1 MAGWDWIRQRPVA
14 ADVLVAAALVA
25 VGQLEVW
32 LAADVDGP
40 RGLVAFGALAVT
52 APVAW
57 RRRAPLPALAVVVG
71 AGVAASLASTFA
83 RDALYPGPALILCI
97 YSVARYE
104 ELPKAVVGLALSFV
118 AGFAAVAHE
127 PNSDLFDFLGS
138 LFFFTLL
145 FGTPWGAG
153 RAIRAR
159 QQRLSD
165 VERSS
170 EERAREAAAE
180 ERARIARELHDVVAH
195 NVSVMVVQAGAERLA
210 LPESQAGTRDALLTI
225 ERTGREALAEMRRLL
240 GMLREADDALALAP
254 QPSLR
259 HVGTLVEHVR
269 AAGLPVELEVEG
281 EPVPLP
287 AGVDVSAY
295 RIIQEA
301 LTNALKHAGPARARI
316 TVRYGPGAVELEI
329 SDDGRGPAPGA
340 RPGGHGL
347 VGMRERVALYGGSLR
362 SGSRSEGGYEI
373 SARLPFDRVP

>member
-1 MAGWDWIRQRPVA
+1 MARWDRLRQHPA
-14 ADVLVAAALVA
+14 AVDAVIAAALVV

-32 LAADVDGP
+32 LAAEVDGP
-40 RGLVAFGALAVT
+40 RGLIALGALAVT

-57 RRRAPLPALAVVVG
+57 RRRAPLAALAVVVT
-71 AGVAASLASTFA
+71 AVVAASLASTFA
-83 RDALYPGPALILCI
+83 RDALYPGPALILCV

-104 ELPKAVVGLALSFV
+104 EQPRALIGLGLAFL

-127 PNSDLFDFLGS
+127 PNSGIVDFLGS
-138 LFFFTLL
+138 LFFFSLL

-170 EERAREAAAE
+170 EERARQAAGE

-210 LPESQAGTRDALLTI
+210 LPVAQASTRETLLTI

-240 GMLREADDALALAP
+240 YMLRQGDEELGLAP

-259 HVGTLVEHVR
+259 HVATLVEHIR
-269 AAGLPVELEVEG
+269 GAGLPVELDIEG
-281 EPVPLP
+281 EPFALP

-295 RIIQEA
+295 RIVQEA
-301 LTNALKHAGPARARI
+301 LTNALKHAGPAKARV
-316 TVRYGPGAVELEI
+316 TVRYESDAVELEI
-329 SDDGRGPAPGA
+329 SDDGRGPGGA
-340 RPGGHGL
+340 GGHGL
-347 VGMRERVALYGGSLR
+347 VGMRERVELYGGSLR
-362 SGSRSEGGYEI
+362 AGGRSTGGYAV
-373 SARLPFDRVP
+373 SVRLPLERMP

>member
-1 MAGWDWIRQRPVA
+1 MARWDRLRQQPA
-14 ADVLVAAALVA
+14 AVDAVIAAALVV

-32 LAADVDGP
+32 LAAEVDGP
-40 RGLVAFGALAVT
+40 RGLIALGALAVT

-57 RRRAPLPALAVVVG
+57 RRRAPLAALAVVVV

-83 RDALYPGPALILCI
+83 RDALYPGPALILCV

-104 ELPKAVVGLALSFV
+104 ELPKALIGLALAFV

-127 PNSDLFDFLGS
+127 PNSGLVDFLGS
-138 LFFFTLL
+138 LFFFSLL

-170 EERAREAAAE
+170 EERARQAAGE

-195 NVSVMVVQAGAERLA
+195 SVSVMVVQAGAERLA
-210 LPESQAGTRDALLTI
+210 LPVAQASTRETLLTI

-240 GMLREADDALALAP
+240 HMLRQGDEELGLAP

-259 HVGTLVEHVR
+259 HVATLVEHIR
-269 AAGLPVELEVEG
+269 GAGLPVELDIEG
-281 EPVPLP
+281 EPFALP

-295 RIIQEA
+295 RIVQEA
-301 LTNALKHAGPARARI
+301 LTNALKHAGPAKARV
-316 TVRYGPGAVELEI
+316 TVRYESDAVELEI
-329 SDDGRGPAPGA
+329 SDDGRGPGGA
-340 RPGGHGL
+340 GGHGL
-347 VGMRERVALYGGSLR
+347 VGMRERVELYGGSLR
-362 SGSRSEGGYEI
+362 AGGRTSGGYAV
-373 SARLPFDRVP
+373 SVRLPLERVP

>member
-1 MAGWDWIRQRPVA
+1 MARWDRLGQRA
-14 ADVLVAAALVA
+14 LASDVLVAAALVV

-40 RGLVAFGALAVT
+40 RGLVALGALAAT

-57 RRRAPLPALAVVVG
+57 RRRAPLAALATVVG
-71 AGVAASLASTFA
+71 AGAAASLATSFA
-83 RDALYPGPALILCI
+83 RDALYPGPVLIVCI
-97 YSVARYE
+97 YSVARHT
-104 ELPKAVVGLALSFV
+104 ELPKALLGLGLAIV
-118 AGFAAVAHE
+118 AGFVAVAHE
-127 PNSDLFDFLGS
+127 SNSDLFDFLGS
-138 LFFFTLL
+138 LFFFTLI

-153 RAIRAR
+153 QAIRAR

-170 EERAREAAAE
+170 DERAREAAGE

-210 LPESQAGTRDALLTI
+210 LAETQASTRETLLTI

-240 GMLREADDALALAP
+240 GMLRESDETLGLAP

-259 HVGTLVEHVR
+259 HVGTLVGHVR
-269 AAGLPVELEVEG
+269 AAGLPVELEIDG
-281 EPVPLP
+281 EPAPLP

-295 RIIQEA
+295 RIVQEA
-301 LTNALKHAGPARARI
+301 LTNALKHAGPARARV
-316 TVRYGPGAVELEI
+316 TVRYGPDAVELEI
-329 SDDGRGPAPGA
+329 SDDGLGPGDGA
-340 RPGGHGL
+340 GGHGL

-362 SGSRSEGGYEI
+362 SGGRSGGGYTV
-373 SARLPFDRVP
+373 SVRLPFERVP